1 MSELFVKDREAVAP
15 GEKLAEGMDY
25 IPGKGAYRLNES
37 IYAQELGLVQ
47 IDGRA
52 IKLVPLSGAYVPKR
66 DDTIIVKI
74 IDIVMSG
81 WRVDTRSAYSGMIG
95 LRDGSTDFIAKGA
108 DLTKY
113 FRVGDYAVAKITN
126 VTSQMLID
134 LTAVGP
140 GLRRLKG
147 GQVIEVGCKKV
158 PRVIGK
164 KGSMVSMI
172 KNVTGCTIIVGQN
185 GRIWLN
191 GEPRGQV
198 LAVET
203 IHKIVD
209 EAHTSGLTDKIKS
222 YLEERAQDLGI
233 EYDRVENEHFEERET
248 YSDEEVVDS
257 EEEN

>member
-25 IPGKGAYRLNES
+25 IPAKGAYRLGES

-66 DDTIIVKI
+66 EDVIIVKI
-74 IDIVMSG
+74 IDITMSG

-95 LRDGSTDFIAKGA
+95 LRDGSSDFIAKGA
-108 DLTKY
+108 DLTRY
-113 FRVGDYAVAKITN
+113 FRIGDFVVAKITN

-134 LTAVGP
+134 LSAVGP
-140 GLRRLKG
+140 GLKRLRG

-172 KNVTGCTIIVGQN
+172 KDATGCMITVGQN

-191 GEPRGQV
+191 GEPKGQI

-203 IHKIVD
+203 IKKIVK
-209 EAHTSGLTDKIKS
+209 EAHTSGLTDKIRS
-222 YLEERAQDLGI
+222 YLIGRADELGLEHSLSADGGEE
-233 EYDRVENEHFEERET
+233 
-248 YSDEEVVDS
+248 
-257 EEEN
+257 